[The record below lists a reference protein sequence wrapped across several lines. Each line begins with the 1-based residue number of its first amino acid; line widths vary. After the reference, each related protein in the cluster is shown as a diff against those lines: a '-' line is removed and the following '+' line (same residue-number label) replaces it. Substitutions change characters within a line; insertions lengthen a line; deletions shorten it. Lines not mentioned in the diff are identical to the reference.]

1 MQPGPASEQEEQA
14 GHRGHRAR
22 DAARRR
28 RSRTVAVA
36 VAAAALCGLAVAA
49 RGALTQVMP
58 RHFTAAQQRQ
68 IQAWEVGQR
77 WRTLP
82 AGAIFPAAAS
92 YQLPGAALDSR
103 SGLTLTARRLGL
115 GPAASCA
122 AGAAPV
128 AQRILA
134 AGQCTALLRATYAD
148 DTGSMLVTVGVA
160 VLPSAAAASAA
171 AARLASAP
179 GAGVVPAPVPGTIAA
194 GYTAAQQQLTWD
206 TRAGSYV
213 IMVTAG
219 YADGRPR
226 VRVATDPYLF
236 AEMSGLEQGVG
247 AAVSGVLG
255 KPPPLPSCPGAPGC

>member
-1 MQPGPASEQEEQA
+1 MQPGPASERGEQP

-22 DAARRR
+22 GAARRR
-28 RSRTVAVA
+28 RSRTVAVTAA
-36 VAAAALCGLAVAA
+36 VLALCGLAAAA
-49 RGALTQVMP
+49 RGALTQMMP

-68 IQAWEVGQR
+68 IQAWDVGQR

-82 AGAIFPAAAS
+82 ASTIFPGTVS
-92 YQLPGAALDSR
+92 YQLSGDALDSG
-103 SGLTLTARRLGL
+103 SGLTLTARRLGI

-122 AGAAPV
+122 AGAGPV
-128 AQRILA
+128 ADRILA
-134 AGQCTALLRATYAD
+134 GQHCATLLRATYAD

-171 AARLASAP
+171 AAQLASAL

-213 IMVTAG
+213 IMATAG
-219 YADGRPR
+219 YADGRPH
-226 VRVATDPYLF
+226 VHVAADPYLF

-247 AAVSGVLG
+247 AAVAGVLA